1 MCFINI
7 NIIIIIIRY
16 SVVIVFLCGIS
27 SKIVGTLSKDED
39 DGSENDGKKIK
50 IENTYTQSISKYIQG
65 ILVLHYQKTRIFFP
79 FSFHDLQGKLNL
91 IMCGIAFF
99 AHF

>member
-1 MCFINI
+1 MVSA
-7 NIIIIIIRY
+7 RK
-16 SVVIVFLCGIS
+16 IS
-27 SKIVGTLSKDED
+27 GTLSKDED

-50 IENTYTQSISKYIQG
+50 IENIYTQSISKYIQG
-65 ILVLHYQKTRIFFP
+65 ILVLHYQKTRIFSRFP
-79 FSFHDLQGKLNL
+79 FHDLQGKLNL